1 MKIQYDTKQFM
12 KDMNNVINYSIGF
25 LEGVKTG
32 KRVMLENVGSLTI
45 EAMKQFID
53 SMARVDNAML
63 HHVYEW
69 SQTGSPDA
77 RLYDLTYTVSN
88 LGLSIKSSFRQS
100 TTVQAGSNVPFY
112 DKARIME
119 NGIPVTIRPVRAQ
132 AITFEDSGEQ
142 IFTKKPVYVSNPG
155 GQNVQGGF
163 EKAFDMF
170 MNQYFS
176 QAFLSSSGIM
186 GYLQNPVA
194 YKKNLPSGKKF
205 GKSAGYST
213 GYRWIANAGVKI

>member
-1 MKIQYDTKQFM
+1 MKLQYDTKQFM
-12 KDMNNVINYSIGF
+12 KDMSNVVNYSIGF

-32 KRVMLENVGSLTI
+32 KTAMLENVGSLTI
-45 EAMKQFID
+45 ESMKQFID
-53 SMARVDNAML
+53 SMARVDNEML

-69 SQTGSPDA
+69 NQTGSPDA

-88 LGLSIKSSFRQS
+88 LGLSIRSSFRQS
-100 TTVQAGSNVPFY
+100 SSIQSGSRVPFY

-119 NGIPVTIRPVRAQ
+119 NGIPVTIRPVRAKVL
-132 AITFEDSGEQ
+132 AFEDGGEQ
-142 IFTKKPVYVSNPG
+142 VFTKGPVTVSNPG
-155 GQNVQGGF
+155 GQRVQGGF
-163 EKAFDMF
+163 EKAFDVF

-176 QAFLSSSGIM
+176 QAFLSSSGIL

-194 YKKNLPSGKKF
+194 YKKNLPAGKRF
-205 GKSAGYST
+205 GKSSGYAT